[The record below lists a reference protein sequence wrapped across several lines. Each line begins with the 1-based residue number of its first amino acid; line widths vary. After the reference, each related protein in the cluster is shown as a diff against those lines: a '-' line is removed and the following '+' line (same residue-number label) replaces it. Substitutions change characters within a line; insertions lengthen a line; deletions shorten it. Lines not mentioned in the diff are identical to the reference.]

1 MNPMDVEEGQNVP
14 QNNQVVAGQNQ
25 VNLAGIANLI
35 QSKKHFNNVYH
46 GLRRLV

>member
-1 MNPMDVEEGQNVP
+1 MNPMDAEVIPDVP
-14 QNNQVVAGQNQ
+14 QGNQAVAVQNQ

>member
-1 MNPMDVEEGQNVP
+1 MNPMYVEEGQNVP
-14 QNNQVVAGQNQ
+14 QDNQVVANQNQ
-25 VNLAGIANLI
+25 VNHAGIANLI